1 MTNLSD
7 VQALHPPTNVPVR
20 EPALPDPAKV
30 RRLRDAS
37 EAIDAARALASEFRQ
52 GASARDRERLLPW
65 DELDRWSASGL
76 GGITVPKAYG
86 GAEVSYATL
95 AEVFVILSE
104 ADASLG
110 QIPQNHFG
118 LLGVLRE
125 AGSDD
130 QKRRFYAE
138 VLAGQ
143 RLGNAGPE
151 RRSAASRTIL
161 DGTTRL
167 RRTPQGLRLSGTRYY
182 STGALFA
189 HRVPTRALDDEG
201 RAVQVW
207 VPRNAAGLTVVDD
220 WSSFGQRTT
229 ASGTVVFNNVAVSDD
244 DVLPIWQLAAQP
256 SLYGPNSQLIQAAID
271 LGIAQAA
278 FDDALAFV
286 REHAR
291 PWTDSKVERAS
302 DDPYIIADFGR
313 LAIDI
318 EAARAVLQEA
328 AQTLDAI
335 AGQSSTGATTEAI
348 TDAVSARASVA
359 VAEAKVL
366 TTEAALHAS
375 EKLFELAGSSA
386 TRAKHNLDRHWRNA
400 RTHTLHDPV
409 RWKLHLIGNYQL
421 NQAFPA
427 RHSWN

>member
-1 MTNLSD
+1 MTDLSD
-7 VQALHPPTNVPVR
+7 IHAVAPATTGRR
-20 EPALPDPAKV
+20 EPRLPDPSRV
-30 RRLRDAS
+30 RRIRTDA
-37 EAIDAARALASEFRQ
+37 EAIEAAHTLAGIYRQ
-52 GASARDRERLLPW
+52 GASARDRERVLPW
-65 DELDRWSASGL
+65 DELDLWSESGL
-76 GGITVPKAYG
+76 GGITVPKAHG
-86 GAEVSYATL
+86 GADVSFATL
-95 AEVFVILSE
+95 AEVFAILSA

-125 AGSDD
+125 AGTDA
-130 QKRRFYAE
+130 QQRRFYAE

-151 RRSAASRTIL
+151 RRSAGSRTIL

-167 RRTPQGLRLSGTRYY
+167 QRTAQGLRLSGKRYY
-182 STGALFA
+182 STGALYA
-189 HRVPTRALDDEG
+189 HRVPTRALDDDD
-201 RAVQVW
+201 RPVQVW
-207 VPRNAAGLTVVDD
+207 VPRDAAGLTVIDD

-229 ASGTVVFNNVAVSDD
+229 ASGTVVFDQVSIAPD
-244 DVLPIWQLAAQP
+244 DVIPLWQLAGKP
-256 SLYGPNSQLIQAAID
+256 GLYGPNSQLIQAAID

-278 FDDALAFV
+278 FDDAVAFV

-291 PWTDSKVERAS
+291 PWVDAGVARAT
-302 DDPYIIADFGR
+302 DDPHLIADVGR

-318 EAARAVLQEA
+318 EGARAVLREAGLTLDEIA
-328 AQTLDAI
+328 AQPL
-335 AGQSSTGATTEAI
+335 
-348 TDAVSARASVA
+348 TDASSARASVA

-386 TRAKHNLDRHWRNA
+386 TRARHNLDRHWRNA

-409 RWKLHLIGNYQL
+409 RWKLHLIGNYHL
-421 NQAFPA
+421 NNALPK

>member
-1 MTNLSD
+1 MTDLSD
-7 VQALHPPTNVPVR
+7 IQAVVPAATGRR
-20 EPALPDPAKV
+20 EPRLPDPSRV
-30 RRLRDAS
+30 RRIRTDA
-37 EAIDAARALASEFRQ
+37 EAIDAAHALAAIYRQ

-65 DELDRWSASGL
+65 NELDLWSESGL
-76 GGITVPKAYG
+76 GGITVPKDHG
-86 GAEVSYATL
+86 GAEVSFATL
-95 AEVFVILSE
+95 AEVFTIVSA

-110 QIPQNHFG
+110 QIPQNQFG

-125 AGSDD
+125 AGTDA

-151 RRSAASRTIL
+151 RRAAGSRTVL

-167 RRTPQGLRLSGTRYY
+167 LRTAQGLRLSGKRYY
-182 STGALFA
+182 STGALYA
-189 HRVPTRALDDEG
+189 HRVPTRALDDDD
-201 RAVQVW
+201 RPVQVW
-207 VPRNAAGLTVVDD
+207 VPRDAAGLTVIDD

-229 ASGTVVFNNVAVSDD
+229 ASGTVEFNRVSISPD
-244 DVLPIWQLAAQP
+244 DVIPLWQLADKP
-256 SLYGPNSQLIQAAID
+256 GLYGANSQLIQAAID

-278 FDDALAFV
+278 FDDAVDFV
-286 REHAR
+286 RKHAR
-291 PWTDSKVERAS
+291 PWIDAGVARAS
-302 DDPYIIADFGR
+302 EDPHLIADVGR

-318 EAARAVLQEA
+318 EAARAVLREAGLTLDDIA
-328 AQTLDAI
+328 AQPV
-335 AGQSSTGATTEAI
+335 TEA
-348 TDAVSARASVA
+348 SGARASVA

-366 TTEAALHAS
+366 TTEVALQAS

-386 TRAKHNLDRHWRNA
+386 TRARHNLDRHWRNA

-409 RWKLHLIGNYQL
+409 RWKLHLIGNYHL
-421 NQAFPA
+421 NNALPK

>member
-1 MTNLSD
+1 MTDLSD
-7 VQALHPPTNVPVR
+7 IHAVEPAAIGQR
-20 EPALPDPAKV
+20 EPRLPDPSRV
-30 RRLRDAS
+30 RRIRTDA
-37 EAIDAARALASEFRQ
+37 EAIDAAHALAAIYRQ
-52 GASARDRERLLPW
+52 GASARDRERLLPR
-65 DELDRWSASGL
+65 DELDLWSESGL
-76 GGITVPKAYG
+76 GGITVPQDHG
-86 GAEVSYATL
+86 GAGVSFATL
-95 AEVFVILSE
+95 AEVFAIVSA

-125 AGSDD
+125 AGTDA

-151 RRSAASRTIL
+151 RRSAGSRTVL

-167 RRTPQGLRLSGTRYY
+167 QRTAQGLRLSGKRYY
-182 STGALFA
+182 STGALYA
-189 HRVPTRALDDEG
+189 HRVPTRALDDDD
-201 RAVQVW
+201 RPVQVW
-207 VPRNAAGLTVVDD
+207 VPRDAAGLTVIDD

-229 ASGTVVFNNVAVSDD
+229 ASGTVVFDHVSIAPD
-244 DVLPIWQLAAQP
+244 DVIPLWQLADTP
-256 SLYGPNSQLIQAAID
+256 GIYGPNSQLIQAAID

-278 FDDALAFV
+278 FDDAVAFV

-291 PWTDSKVERAS
+291 PWIDAGVARAS
-302 DDPYIIADFGR
+302 DDPHLISDVGR

-318 EAARAVLQEA
+318 EAARAVLREAGLTLDEIA
-328 AQTLDAI
+328 AQPV
-335 AGQSSTGATTEAI
+335 TEAS
-348 TDAVSARASVA
+348 SARASVA

-366 TTEAALHAS
+366 TTEVALNAS

-386 TRAKHNLDRHWRNA
+386 TRARHNLDRHWRNA

-409 RWKLHLIGNYQL
+409 RWKLHLIGNYHL
-421 NQAFPA
+421 NNVLPR